1 MPTKTLPRFLL
12 KTTEGTPE
20 DFDDDPVE
28 KKDGFIELISCL
40 PSGEQSFVIM
50 HTWRTLLCYLS
61 YDAIS
66 DSAAI
71 GTDVRKKKKDWSE

>member
-28 KKDGFIELISCL
+28 KKDGFIELIPCL
-40 PSGEQSFVIM
+40 PSREQFIIM
-50 HTWRTLLCYLS
+50 HTGRTLLCYLS
-61 YDAIS
+61 YDAI
-66 DSAAI
+66 
-71 GTDVRKKKKDWSE
+71 RDWSE

>member
-40 PSGEQSFVIM
+40 PSGEQLVIRHYAHM
-50 HTWRTLLCYLS
+50 THSTLLPQL
-61 YDAIS
+61 
-66 DSAAI
+66 
-71 GTDVRKKKKDWSE
+71 